1 MFQHLAE
8 ILKSFSPAQRI
19 LALLILVSTIA
30 VISLGPTL
38 IKENTKDCKDLTL
51 QIESQTRQIEH
62 LTQRIEEL
70 NQELLAGQ
78 DECTDNLIQKQAQ
91 ITELIDG
98 MIHETQQQ
106 ARLAKAGPEP
116 RYLEKIEDPNEPR
129 VAMMPL
135 PQEPQP
141 DPSESYQK
149 MLTKLNRLKKQVD
162 KTWSPATKRLML
174 LLLFHTARWL

>member
-30 VISLGPTL
+30 IISLGPTL
-38 IKENTKDCKDLTL
+38 IKENTQDCKDLTI

-62 LTQRIEEL
+62 LTGRIEEL
-70 NQELLAGQ
+70 NREIVAGQ
-78 DECTDNLIQKQAQ
+78 DQCTDRLIQKQEQ
-91 ITELIDG
+91 IAGLIDG
-98 MIHETQQQ
+98 IIHETQQQ
-106 ARLAKAGPEP
+106 AALAKQQQP
-116 RYLEKIEDPNEPR
+116 RYLERMDGPDEHR
-129 VAMMPL
+129 VAMMPI

-149 MLTKLNRLKKQVD
+149 MLKKLNLLKKQVD
-162 KTWSPATKRLML
+162 KTWSPVKK
-174 LLLFHTARWL
+174 

>member
-38 IKENTKDCKDLTL
+38 IKENTQDCKDLTL
-51 QIESQTRQIEH
+51 QIESQTRQIES
-62 LTQRIEEL
+62 LTQRVEEL
-70 NQELLAGQ
+70 NREILASQ

-91 ITELIDG
+91 IASLIDG
-98 MIHETQQQ
+98 IINETQQQ

-116 RYLEKIEDPNEPR
+116 RYLEEMEDPNGQK
-129 VAMMPL
+129 VSMMII

-162 KTWSPATKRLML
+162 KTWSPAKQ
-174 LLLFHTARWL
+174 

>member
-30 VISLGPTL
+30 IISLGPTL
-38 IKENTKDCKDLTL
+38 IKENTQDCKDLSI
-51 QIESQTRQIEH
+51 QIESQTRQIER
-62 LTQRIEEL
+62 LTERVEEL
-70 NQELLAGQ
+70 NHELLAGQ
-78 DECTDNLIQKQAQ
+78 EQCTDRLIQKQAQ
-91 ITELIDG
+91 IAGLIDG

-106 ARLAKAGPEP
+106 AKLAKQHQP
-116 RYLEKIEDPNEPR
+116 RYLERMDGPDEHR

-149 MLTKLNRLKKQVD
+149 MLKKLNLLKKQA
-162 KTWSPATKRLML
+162 KETLKP
-174 LLLFHTARWL
+174 

>member
-38 IKENTKDCKDLTL
+38 IKENTQDCKDLTL
-51 QIESQTRQIEH
+51 QIESQTRQIES
-62 LTQRIEEL
+62 LTQRVEEL
-70 NQELLAGQ
+70 NREILASQ

-91 ITELIDG
+91 IAELIDG
-98 MIHETQQQ
+98 IIHETQQQ
-106 ARLAKAGPEP
+106 AALAKQQQP

-162 KTWSPATKRLML
+162 KTWSPAKQ
-174 LLLFHTARWL
+174 

>member
-30 VISLGPTL
+30 IISLGPTL
-38 IKENTKDCKDLTL
+38 IKENTQDCKDLTI

-62 LTQRIEEL
+62 LSQRIEEL
-70 NQELLAGQ
+70 NRELIAGQ
-78 DECTDNLIQKQAQ
+78 DRCTDRLIQKQEQ
-91 ITELIDG
+91 IAGLIDG

-106 ARLAKAGPEP
+106 AKLAKQHQP
-116 RYLEKIEDPNEPR
+116 RYLERMDGPEEHR

-135 PQEPQP
+135 RQEPQP
-141 DPSESYQK
+141 YPSESYQK
-149 MLTKLNRLKKQVD
+149 MIKKLNLLKKQA
-162 KTWSPATKRLML
+162 KETLKP
-174 LLLFHTARWL
+174 

>member
-30 VISLGPTL
+30 IISLGPTL
-38 IKENTKDCKDLTL
+38 IKENTKDCKDLTI

-62 LTQRIEEL
+62 LSQRIEEL
-70 NQELLAGQ
+70 NREIVAGQ
-78 DECTDNLIQKQAQ
+78 DQCTDHLIQKQAQ
-91 ITELIDG
+91 IASLIDG
-98 MIHETQQQ
+98 IIHETQQQ
-106 ARLAKAGPEP
+106 AKLAKQHQP
-116 RYLEKIEDPNEPR
+116 RYLERMEGHDEHR

-149 MLTKLNRLKKQVD
+149 MLKKLTLLKKQA
-162 KTWSPATKRLML
+162 KETLKP
-174 LLLFHTARWL
+174 